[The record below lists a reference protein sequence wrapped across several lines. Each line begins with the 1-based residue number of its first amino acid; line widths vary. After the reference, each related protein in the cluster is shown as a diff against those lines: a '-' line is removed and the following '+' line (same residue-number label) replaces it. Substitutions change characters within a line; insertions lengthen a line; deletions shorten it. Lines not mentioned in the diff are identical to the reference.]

1 MTTEERE
8 YRRGPVRQPS
18 LNDYVLVAWRRK
30 WLIVAVALVLAVPAY
45 FYSRS
50 QTPIYEASSY
60 VMYIPDSAPALAG
73 SGQVYTQDAQD
84 LQLQSVGIL
93 IASPTIGD
101 RVSSALDWGDRSPW
115 FTVETKLVGDLSGAS
130 SGSSNVA
137 AITVQARSASAA
149 AAIANTYAKQF
160 VEWRLGNERDQIAKA
175 QQVVSD
181 QLAQYK
187 TSASRLSTD
196 YAQLKDRLQSLDVL
210 YGTAT
215 GGFQVV
221 MPASTPAAPVSPKP
235 KRTAAA
241 ALALGALVGL
251 GLAFILQQV
260 DRKLRD
266 YKEAGELLDLRIIGR
281 IPRMPAEKLK
291 SGPLFVLTDPT
302 GDGAEAIR
310 LLRTNLEFL
319 SLDPGVN
326 AVAMVSPGK
335 GDGKTVTLVNLA
347 ISLTLSGKRVI
358 VVDADLRQPDLHRA
372 FRLSNTVGLS
382 DVIRGRLTAE
392 EAVQAFPL
400 PSWADNPGGANV
412 RVPAGSKRDLDGSKT
427 ELRVLTSG
435 AIPPNP
441 GEVVSSQRFGELLR
455 ALRAM
460 DADYVLVDTPG
471 LLSDATAITGQVDG
485 VIVVVHVDE
494 ARRSRLEE
502 LRDTLDS
509 LPCAKLG
516 VVATGRGFRSN
527 ETAKYGMQ

>member
-1 MTTEERE
+1 MTAEERA
-8 YRRGPVRQPS
+8 YRRGSTRQPS

-30 WLIVAVALVLAVPAY
+30 WLILAVALAVAVPAY
-45 FYSRS
+45 LYSRS
-50 QTPIYEASSY
+50 QTPVYEASAY
-60 VMYIPDSAPALAG
+60 VMYIPDSASALAG
-73 SGQVYTQDAQD
+73 SGQVYSQDQQD

-93 IASPTIGD
+93 IASPTIGN
-101 RVSSALDWGDRSPW
+101 RVSSTMDWGDRPPW
-115 FTVETKLVGDLSGAS
+115 FTVDTKIVGDLSGGN
-130 SGSSNVA
+130 SGGANVA
-137 AITVQARSASAA
+137 AITVQARSPSAA
-149 AAIANTYAKQF
+149 AAIANAYAEQF
-160 VEWRLGNERDQIAKA
+160 VEWRLANERDQIAKA
-175 QQVVSD
+175 QQVVAD
-181 QLAQYK
+181 QLAQYE
-187 TSASRLSTD
+187 TSASRLSPD
-196 YAQLKDRLQSLDVL
+196 YASLKNRQQSLDVL

-221 MPASTPAAPVSPKP
+221 LPASAPAAPAAPKP
-235 KRTAAA
+235 GRTAAA
-241 ALALGALVGL
+241 GLALGALAGL
-251 GLAFILQQV
+251 GLAFLLQQV

-266 YKEAGELLDLRIIGR
+266 YREAAELLDLRVIGR

-291 SGPLFVLTDPT
+291 SGPLFVLGDSA

-347 ISLTLSGKRVI
+347 VSLALSGKRVI
-358 VVDADLRQPDLHRA
+358 AVDADLRQPDLHRA

-392 EAVQAFPL
+392 ESIQSFPL
-400 PSWADNPGGANV
+400 PSWVNNPGATVHLPSDSRREPEAGA
-412 RVPAGSKRDLDGSKT
+412 RA

-435 AIPPNP
+435 ALPPNP
-441 GEVVSSQRFGELLR
+441 GDVVSSQRFGELLR
-455 ALRAM
+455 TLRSM
-460 DADYVLVDTPG
+460 DTDYVLVDTPG
-471 LLSDATAITGQVDG
+471 LLSDATAIMGQVDG

-494 ARRSRLEE
+494 AKRSRLEE

-527 ETAKYGMQ
+527 ELAKYSMQ